1 MEGWLNA
8 ARRAGPEHSV
18 TLSASGC
25 ARKGSGGLADRAP
38 AGSATGDGGT
48 LKGVVAAGA
57 VSSRFP
63 AVAEEP
69 GSGRI
74 GFAPTDGAEGI
85 AANFA
90 YGGMEIGN

>member
-25 ARKGSGGLADRAP
+25 ARKGSGWLADGAP
-38 AGSATGDGGT
+38 AGSATADGGT
-48 LKGVVAAGA
+48 LKRVVAAGA
-57 VSSRFP
+57 VSSSFP

-69 GSGRI
+69 GSGGI

-90 YGGMEIGN
+90 NVGMEIGN

>member
-1 MEGWLNA
+1 
-8 ARRAGPEHSV
+8 
-18 TLSASGC
+18 
-25 ARKGSGGLADRAP
+25 LADRAP
-38 AGSATGDGGT
+38 AGSATADGGT

-57 VSSRFP
+57 VSSGFP

-69 GSGRI
+69 GSGGI

-90 YGGMEIGN
+90 NGGMEIGN